1 MKDKSTDAV
10 KKMFENWVV
19 KFGDQLFSWAY
30 HKTSDKETAQD
41 LVQDTF
47 LSAYKNINK
56 FEGKSQPKTWLFA
69 ILNNKI
75 IDFYRKKSKQFVVL
89 SKDYQHQI
97 KVTDGFFNEYEN
109 WKNQPDLN
117 EQHWLDNPDFNS
129 ILLNCIEDLPKN
141 WQFIIQS
148 KYILD
153 KKSEEVCQELHITKS
168 NYWQISHRAK
178 LLLKK
183 CIELNWEI
191 V

>member
-1 MKDKSTDAV
+1 MDFNKGATKV
-10 KKMFENWVV
+10 MFENWVNQ
-19 KFGDQLFSWAY
+19 FSDTLYSWAY
-30 HKTSDKETAQD
+30 HKTSSKETAED

-47 LSAYKNINK
+47 VSAYHKIDSFK
-56 FEGKSQPKTWLFA
+56 GKSQPKTWLFS

-75 IDFYRKKSKQFVVL
+75 IDYYKKKSKQFTI
-89 SKDYQHQI
+89 SADDYI
-97 KVTDGFFNEYEN
+97 NEVKKIDGFFDEHEK
-109 WKNQPDLN
+109 WKSDADLT

-129 ILLNCIEDLPKN
+129 ILLSCIKNLPEN

-153 KKSEEVCQELHITKS
+153 KKSADICQELKITQS

-183 CIELNWEI
+183 CIELNWAT
-191 V
+191 